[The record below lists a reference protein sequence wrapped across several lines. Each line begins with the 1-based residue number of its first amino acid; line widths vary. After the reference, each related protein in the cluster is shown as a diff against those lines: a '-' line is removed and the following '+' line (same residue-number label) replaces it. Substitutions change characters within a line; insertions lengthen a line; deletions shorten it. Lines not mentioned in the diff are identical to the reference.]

1 MVQYSK
7 FIFEKALI
15 KYIKYTA
22 HKHGQAVREEVHV
35 RDQGL
40 RTRNGLFKF
49 LVPNFTSELGVSMGD
64 SRKYPYYTT
73 DGF

>member
-1 MVQYSK
+1 MVVQYSK

-22 HKHGQAVREEVHV
+22 HKHGQAVRDEVHV

-40 RTRNGLFKF
+40 RTRNGLF
-49 LVPNFTSELGVSMGD
+49 
-64 SRKYPYYTT
+64 
-73 DGF
+73 

>member
-1 MVQYSK
+1 MVVQYSK

-40 RTRNGLFKF
+40 RTRKSEWTFLILGPKF
-49 LVPNFTSELGVSMGD
+49 HI
-64 SRKYPYYTT
+64 
-73 DGF
+73 